1 MRILIAEDDA
11 VSRRLLEA
19 TLRRWDY
26 DVLVTSDGMQ
36 ALETLQAADA
46 PPLAI
51 LDWMMPIVDGPQICR
66 EVRALERIVP
76 PYIILLTA
84 KGTKE
89 DVVAGLDG
97 GADDFMTK
105 PFDRDELKSRMRV
118 GVRMIEL
125 QQKLSE
131 RVRDLTEA
139 LRQMRQL
146 EGLLPICSYCKRI
159 RDDQNYWQQVESYL
173 TRHADVRFSHG
184 ICPECYDV
192 HAKELFNQ
200 VGSPT

>member
-1 MRILIAEDDA
+1 MQILIAEDDV

-26 DVLVTSDGMQ
+26 EVIVTCDGQQ
-36 ALETLQAADA
+36 ALDALQAPDA

-51 LDWMMPIVDGPQICR
+51 LDWMMPLVDGPQICR
-66 EVRALERIVP
+66 RLRGLDRLVP
-76 PYIILLTA
+76 TYVILLTA

-89 DVVAGLDG
+89 DVVTGLDE

-105 PFDRDELKSRMRV
+105 PFDRDELHSRIRV

-125 QQKLSE
+125 QQKLSA
-131 RVRDLTEA
+131 RVRDLTDA
-139 LRQMRQL
+139 LAQVRQL
-146 EGLLPICSYCKRI
+146 QGLLPICSYCKRI

-173 TRHADVRFSHG
+173 SRHSEIRFSHG
-184 ICPECYDV
+184 ICPECYEL
-192 HAKELFNQ
+192 HAKEMFSQ
-200 VGSPT
+200 VGSS

>member
-1 MRILIAEDDA
+1 MRVLIAEDDA

-19 TLRRWDY
+19 TLRRWEY
-26 DVLVTSDGMQ
+26 EVIVTCDGMQ
-36 ALETLQAADA
+36 ALETLQAPDA

-76 PYIILLTA
+76 PYIIMLTA
-84 KGTKE
+84 KATKE
-89 DVVAGLDG
+89 DVVAGLEG
-97 GADDFMTK
+97 GADDFMIK
-105 PFDRDELKSRMRV
+105 PFDRDELKSRIRV

-125 QQKLSE
+125 QQKLAE

-139 LRQMRQL
+139 LTQVRQL
-146 EGLLPICSYCKRI
+146 QGLLPICSYCKRI

-173 TRHADVRFSHG
+173 TQHSDVRFSHG

-192 HAKELFNQ
+192 HAKEVLSQ
-200 VGSPT
+200 VGSPS